1 MSELIKKQR
10 GDGMKKFVIC
20 LFLALLVISC
30 AKKEDGK
37 ALATIDGDKITLQ
50 EFNKE
55 LDKIPMNM
63 KMLVASESGKK
74 NYLDRLIVKKLL
86 LREASKAKIE
96 SDKEFQERVND
107 IKEQLL
113 IETLLKKKITA
124 DTQMSE
130 DDLKKYYEEHKE
142 EFKKDREINTRHILL
157 KTEEEAK
164 QVQAKL
170 QKGEDFT
177 ELAKKYSID
186 PNVRQSGGE
195 IGFQPKGSL
204 IPEYENASFK
214 LTKVG
219 QVSGIVKT
227 QFGYHII
234 RLEGVKPP
242 SYVPLEEVKEFIK
255 QKNAQE
261 KQKEVLE
268 KYIEELKK
276 NVKITID
283 EALLKDDKAAPPAKA
298 DSPDKANAP
307 QASDSPQKSEIPAK
321 QPETQTKPQPKEE
334 PQPKK

>member
-1 MSELIKKQR
+1 
-10 GDGMKKFVIC
+10 MKKLVVC

-30 AKKEDGK
+30 AKKDDGK
-37 ALATIDGDKITLQ
+37 VLATIDGEKITLQ
-50 EFNKE
+50 EFTKE

-74 NYLDRLIVKKLL
+74 NYLDRLVVKKLL
-86 LREASKAKIE
+86 LKEASKAKIE
-96 SDKEFQERVND
+96 SDKEFQDRVND

-113 IETLLKKKITA
+113 IEALLKKKITA

-164 QVQAKL
+164 QVQAKV

-186 PNVRQSGGE
+186 PNVKTTGGE

-204 IPEYENASFK
+204 IPEYETAAFK
-214 LTKVG
+214 LNKVG
-219 QVSGIVKT
+219 QVTGIVKT
-227 QFGYHII
+227 QFGFHII

-242 SYVPLEEVKEFIK
+242 SYVPFEEVKDFIK

-276 NVKITID
+276 NAKITID
-283 EALLKDDKAAPPAKA
+283 EALLKEDKAEPPVKA
-298 DSPDKANAP
+298 GVPEKASPPEKIEA
-307 QASDSPQKSEIPAK
+307 PQKSEAPSK
-321 QPETQTKPQPKEE
+321 QPESQQKPQTKEE
-334 PQPKK
+334 SQPKK

>member
-1 MSELIKKQR
+1 
-10 GDGMKKFVIC
+10 MKKLIIY
-20 LFLALLVISC
+20 LFLSLLVVSC
-30 AKKEDGK
+30 AKKDDGK
-37 ALATIDGDKITLQ
+37 VLATIDDQKITLQ

-74 NYLDRLIVKKLL
+74 NYLDRLVVKKLL
-86 LREASKAKIE
+86 LKEVSKEKIE
-96 SDKEFQERVND
+96 NDKEFQERFND

-113 IETLLKKKITA
+113 IEALLKKKITA
-124 DTQMSE
+124 QTQMSE
-130 DDLKKYYEEHKE
+130 DDLKNYYEGHKE
-142 EFKKDREINTRHILL
+142 DFKKDREINTRHILL

-186 PNVRQSGGE
+186 PNVRQTGGE

-204 IPEYENASFK
+204 IPEFENAAHK

-242 SYVPLEEVKEFIK
+242 SYVPLEEVKDFIK

-276 NVKITID
+276 NSKITIN
-283 EALLKDDKAAPPAKA
+283 EALLKEEKTEPPVKAE
-298 DSPDKANAP
+298 SPDKT
-307 QASDSPQKSEIPAK
+307 SSPQKTETPEK
-321 QPETQTKPQPKEE
+321 QGAPSKTEPEQKSSTKED

>member
-1 MSELIKKQR
+1 
-10 GDGMKKFVIC
+10 MKKLLVC

-30 AKKEDGK
+30 AKKDDGK
-37 ALATIDGDKITLQ
+37 VLATIDGDKITLQ
-50 EFNKE
+50 EFNAE
-55 LDKIPMNM
+55 LDKIPVNM

-74 NYLDRLIVKKLL
+74 NYLDRLVVKKLL
-86 LREASKAKIE
+86 LKEASKAKIE
-96 SDKEFQERVND
+96 SDKEFQDRFND
-107 IKEQLL
+107 IKDQLI
-113 IETLLKKKITA
+113 IEALLKKKISA

-130 DDLKKYYEEHKE
+130 ENLKKYYEDHKE
-142 EFKKDREINTRHILL
+142 DFKKDREINTRHILL

-177 ELAKKYSID
+177 ELAKRYSID

-204 IPEYENASFK
+204 IPEYESAAYK

-219 QVSGIVKT
+219 QVTGIVKT

-242 SYVPLEEVKEFIK
+242 SYVPFEEVKDFIK

-268 KYIEELKK
+268 KYIEDLKK
-276 NVKITID
+276 NAKITIN
-283 EALLKDDKAAPPAKA
+283 EALLKEDKAEPPAKA
-298 DSPDKANAP
+298 EAAEKPEAQQKTET
-307 QASDSPQKSEIPAK
+307 PQKTDAPAK
-321 QPETQTKPQPKEE
+321 PEPQGKPQTKEE